1 MIETI
6 CFNPLLILYAIKF
19 YTPITITVVKFP
31 PFRVHQQVK
40 YPGFL
45 PQVGGGAGG
54 GGERGRSGGE
64 RGGAGGERGERGAE
78 WRSKLILLFD
88 HNRHLSLKE
97 LKKRKYFNGAERF
110 LPFYVV

>member
-6 CFNPLLILYAIKF
+6 CFNPLLIPDAIKF
-19 YTPITITVVKFP
+19 YTPIAVIVVKFP

-54 GGERGRSGGE
+54 GERGRSGGE
-64 RGGAGGERGERGAE
+64 RGGAGGERGGAG
-78 WRSKLILLFD
+78 
-88 HNRHLSLKE
+88 
-97 LKKRKYFNGAERF
+97 GAGGGVEE
-110 LPFYVV
+110 

>member
-54 GGERGRSGGE
+54 GSGGGAGGSGGE
-64 RGGAGGERGERGAE
+64 RGGAGGAGGGVEE
-78 WRSKLILLFD
+78 
-88 HNRHLSLKE
+88 
-97 LKKRKYFNGAERF
+97 
-110 LPFYVV
+110 